1 MRDREMFLE
10 RRLFARYADPAD
22 PVDADALIRRY
33 LPLAR
38 SLAGTFRATSEPFD
52 DLLQVATLGLL
63 KAIRRFD
70 PGRGVMFSSYATPTI
85 MGELRR
91 HFRDT
96 TWMIHVPR
104 DLQVLGLRV
113 DRVADHLAVETG
125 RRPTVEAL
133 ARRLDCDS
141 GAVLEGRMVMRA
153 HRPVSLEV
161 PRGADAEDDNLGDTI
176 GADDVGFGRAIE
188 RSTIETML
196 RQATP
201 REREI
206 LRLRF
211 EEDLTQ
217 REIGRRIGV
226 SQMHVS
232 RILHTVLA
240 RLRDTAPTECRPAA
254 LAPAATGLAHDE
266 HERPRQLRDPAARDA
281 RPRRRLPTTR
291 RRAARAPRGGGTH
304 ATDDGRDPVPRRR
317 GL

>member
-1 MRDREMFLE
+1 MRDPEVFLE
-10 RRLFARYADPAD
+10 QRLFARFADPED
-22 PVDADALIRRY
+22 PVDADVLIRRY

-38 SLAGTFRATSEPFD
+38 SLAGIFRATSEPFD

-96 TWMIHVPR
+96 TWVIHVPR
-104 DLQVLGLRV
+104 DLQMLGLRV
-113 DRVADHLAVETG
+113 DRDARRLAVETG
-125 RRPTVEAL
+125 RRPTVETL
-133 ARRLDCDS
+133 ARRLVCDTR
-141 GAVLEGRMVMRA
+141 AALEGHMVIRA
-153 HRPVSLEV
+153 RRPVSLEA
-161 PRGADAEDDNLGDTI
+161 PRGDAAENDTLGDTV
-176 GADDVGFGRAIE
+176 GADDAGFGRAIE
-188 RSTIETML
+188 RGAIEAML
-196 RQATP
+196 RRATP

-232 RILHTVLA
+232 RILRDVLA
-240 RLRDTAPTECRPAA
+240 RLRDTAPAQHGPAA
-254 LAPAATGLAHDE
+254 LAAGGDRSTG
-266 HERPRQLRDPAARDA
+266 
-281 RPRRRLPTTR
+281 
-291 RRAARAPRGGGTH
+291 RRA
-304 ATDDGRDPVPRRR
+304 
-317 GL
+317 

>member
-1 MRDREMFLE
+1 MRDPEVFLE
-10 RRLFARYADPAD
+10 RRLFARYADPGD
-22 PVDADALIRRY
+22 PVDADVLIRRY

-96 TWMIHVPR
+96 TWVIHVPR
-104 DLQVLGLRV
+104 DLQVLGLRI
-113 DRVADHLAVETG
+113 DRGARQLAVETG

-133 ARRLDCDS
+133 ARRMDCNS
-141 GAVLEGRMVMRA
+141 RAVLEARMVMRA
-153 HRPVSLEV
+153 RRPVSLEV
-161 PRGADAEDDNLGDTI
+161 PRGDDAEHDALGDTV
-176 GADDVGFGRAIE
+176 GAEDVGFDRAIE
-188 RSTIETML
+188 RGTIEAML

-232 RILHTVLA
+232 RILHRVLA
-240 RLRDTAPTECRPAA
+240 RLRDTAPADCRPAA
-254 LAPAATGLAHDE
+254 LAAAGGRCT
-266 HERPRQLRDPAARDA
+266 AR
-281 RPRRRLPTTR
+281 RT
-291 RRAARAPRGGGTH
+291 
-304 ATDDGRDPVPRRR
+304 
-317 GL
+317 

>member
-1 MRDREMFLE
+1 MRDPEVFLE
-10 RRLFARYADPAD
+10 RRLFARYADPGD
-22 PVDADALIRRY
+22 PVDADVLIRRY

-70 PGRGVMFSSYATPTI
+70 PGRGIMFSSYATPTI

-96 TWMIHVPR
+96 TWVIHVPR
-104 DLQVLGLRV
+104 DLQMLGLRV
-113 DRVADHLAVETG
+113 DRDADRLAVETG

-141 GAVLEGRMVMRA
+141 RAVLEGRMVMRA
-153 HRPVSLEV
+153 RRPLSLEA
-161 PRGADAEDDNLGDTI
+161 PRGDAAENDTLGDTV
-176 GADDVGFGRAIE
+176 GADEVGFGRVIERGAIE
-188 RSTIETML
+188 AML
-196 RQATP
+196 RQATR

-217 REIGRRIGV
+217 REIGRRIGL

-232 RILHTVLA
+232 RILRDVLA
-240 RLRDTAPTECRPAA
+240 RLRDTVPHGPSA
-254 LAPAATGLAHDE
+254 LAAGGDRSTP
-266 HERPRQLRDPAARDA
+266 PR
-281 RPRRRLPTTR
+281 T
-291 RRAARAPRGGGTH
+291 
-304 ATDDGRDPVPRRR
+304 
-317 GL
+317 

>member
-1 MRDREMFLE
+1 MRDREVFLE
-10 RRLFARYADPAD
+10 RRLFARYADPGD

-52 DLLQVATLGLL
+52 DLLQVAALGLL

-70 PGRGVMFSSYATPTI
+70 PGRGIMFSSYATPTI

-96 TWMIHVPR
+96 TWVIHVSR
-104 DLQVLGLRV
+104 DLQTLGLRV
-113 DRVADHLAVETG
+113 DRGAHQLAAETG

-133 ARRLDCDS
+133 ARRTDCDS
-141 GAVLEGRMVMRA
+141 RAVLEGRMVMRA
-153 HRPVSLEV
+153 RRPVSLEA
-161 PRGADAEDDNLGDTI
+161 PRGDAAEHDTLGDTV
-176 GADDVGFGRAIE
+176 GADDAGFGRAIE
-188 RSTIETML
+188 RGAIEATL
-196 RQATP
+196 RQTTTL

-232 RILHTVLA
+232 RILRDVLA
-240 RLRDTAPTECRPAA
+240 RLRDTVPARHGSAA
-254 LAPAATGLAHDE
+254 LAAVGDRST
-266 HERPRQLRDPAARDA
+266 AR
-281 RPRRRLPTTR
+281 RT
-291 RRAARAPRGGGTH
+291 
-304 ATDDGRDPVPRRR
+304 
-317 GL
+317 

>member
-1 MRDREMFLE
+1 MRDPEVFLE
-10 RRLFARYADPAD
+10 RRLFARYADPDD

-63 KAIRRFD
+63 KAISRFD
-70 PGRGVMFSSYATPTI
+70 PGRGTMFSSYATPTI

-91 HFRDT
+91 YFRDT
-96 TWMIHVPR
+96 TWVIHVPR
-104 DLQVLGLRV
+104 DLQMLGLRV
-113 DRVADHLAVETG
+113 DRDARRLAAETG

-133 ARRLDCDS
+133 ARRLDCDRR
-141 GAVLEGRMVMRA
+141 AVLEGRMVMRA
-153 HRPVSLEV
+153 RRPVSLGA
-161 PRGADAEDDNLGDTI
+161 PRGENDTLGDTV
-176 GADDVGFGRAIE
+176 GADDAGFGRAIE
-188 RSTIETML
+188 RGAIEAML
-196 RQATP
+196 RQTTL

-232 RILHTVLA
+232 RILRDVLA
-240 RLRDTAPTECRPAA
+240 RLRDTVPAEHDPAA
-254 LAPAATGLAHDE
+254 LAAGGDRST
-266 HERPRQLRDPAARDA
+266 AR
-281 RPRRRLPTTR
+281 RT
-291 RRAARAPRGGGTH
+291 
-304 ATDDGRDPVPRRR
+304 
-317 GL
+317 

>member
-1 MRDREMFLE
+1 MRDPEVFRE

-22 PVDADALIRRY
+22 PIDADALIRRY

-70 PGRGVMFSSYATPTI
+70 PGRGIMFSSYATPTI

-104 DLQVLGLRV
+104 DLQMLGLRV
-113 DRVADHLAVETG
+113 DRDARQLAVETG

-133 ARRLDCDS
+133 ARRLDCDDR
-141 GAVLEGRMVMRA
+141 AVLEGRMVMRA
-153 HRPVSLEV
+153 RRPVSLEV
-161 PRGADAEDDNLGDTI
+161 PRGDDAENDTLGDTV
-176 GADDVGFGRAIE
+176 GGDDAGFGRAIE
-188 RSTIETML
+188 RGAIESML
-196 RQATP
+196 RQATR
-201 REREI
+201 REREV

-211 EEDLTQ
+211 DEDLTQ

-226 SQMHVS
+226 SQMQVS
-232 RILHTVLA
+232 RILHGVLA
-240 RLRDTAPTECRPAA
+240 RLRDAAPAQHGPAVLAAGGDRSTAP
-254 LAPAATGLAHDE
+254 
-266 HERPRQLRDPAARDA
+266 
-281 RPRRRLPTTR
+281 RR
-291 RRAARAPRGGGTH
+291 
-304 ATDDGRDPVPRRR
+304 
-317 GL
+317 